1 MSTAATAA
9 ESPAVSS
16 APPTSAE
23 ASFASCDGTTTA
35 ATAPTTTKTMSAADF
50 TTPNRSV
57 LTTGGM
63 NGDAATV
70 AATAAGGGGGGG
82 EGGGNSLPNSGPAT
96 VTPQDAALQSKKR
109 AVAAAAAAAQAE
121 AERHGSNSSGDTSSL
136 MSQHQKNQTASG
148 PLASGGAGPAP
159 PIISKGDVTYQPLAV
174 APHAAAAAASTA
186 VADTN
191 YNWGPGG
198 GKSSSAA
205 SNKKKVKSSKGGGDT
220 STSAAGANKK
230 NNNVTFSPVPPPRH
244 SAAGGEVRTPVR
256 TGLPT
261 LDASDIHS
269 PSKFLL
275 SMSPTTPSTPK
286 RGGRHGNHGDDDD
299 DGEDDMMIT
308 GNESQAA
315 AALANA
321 IGRTPFTPKSP
332 RTPRFNDRIIS
343 TPTEFGFDFRGKS
356 PAAGGGD
363 AAFDSSNVLAWLHS
377 PNSNGLFSP
386 GGLGS
391 MLNTPKGGVGG
402 GVSSSLT
409 RTPRTPTVSTSFFF
423 SDVASLPRGGGD
435 ESPNAN
441 INNNCGATKRGI
453 GRGNICISPVL
464 QDARGGGQKG
474 GGSSGG
480 GGAGGTSTPQPSSL
494 QSPARINFKEI
505 FASPA
510 ERSGLS
516 LFKSPPPKTG
526 VRPRNSSSASKG
538 VAKGAD
544 LDAVHLAER
553 DLMED
558 EDLNLLLKLASN
570 TPRPTP
576 GSAASTRPVA
586 VSSSELSSTDPAK
599 DSKDDKTRKGEENLP
614 TLQLPTIGGKSKE
627 EGAVSTGT
635 TKLMRKTS
643 SRDHGDG
650 PGEPRSTVPPRSGE
664 ITKPLSLGNRID
676 VNISD
681 KIKRP
686 PMTSGMITTTHPYAM
701 PPHYRREGPFYPAM
715 HPGIS
720 HSGSMRVVVGGPPPP
735 KGGTPPPHMRGPY
748 GGEYQPPYPPHPG
761 HYAHHHGHPHM
772 HYPHY
777 PPPPPHPHHGVSRQL
792 YTSTPKAKTKSQKAS
807 KPDAAPSSAA
817 PKQGAKRPSP
827 VQSNSTAAGTPTTK
841 KAKKSKGPPKK
852 KNRSPQLADGA
863 ERQQAAAKIHSVNAA
878 SGGQND
884 KAAALAAA
892 ILRGVTMRPSGKWQ
906 AQLYFAG
913 KSRYIGVFDSREKAA
928 LAYEI
933 AREKL
938 KAEKSSD
945 GTPLSPKA
953 TENAVNS
960 ARKAAFDGVNEQL
973 SGK

>member
-1 MSTAATAA
+1 MSTATAA
-9 ESPAVSS
+9 AAAAAAQSPAASSS
-16 APPTSAE
+16 APTTSA
-23 ASFASCDGTTTA
+23 A
-35 ATAPTTTKTMSAADF
+35 ATSSASGGTAKTTMSAADF

-57 LTTGGM
+57 LTTMTGDGG
-63 NGDAATV
+63 GGGTSSF
-70 AATAAGGGGGGG
+70 GGGGGGG
-82 EGGGNSLPNSGPAT
+82 SLLQKTIPTT
-96 VTPQDAALQSKKR
+96 VTPQDAALSSKKR
-109 AVAAAAAAAQAE
+109 AVAAAAAAAE
-121 AERHGSNSSGDTSSL
+121 AEKLHESSSSL
-136 MSQHQKNQTASG
+136 MSQQQKNQTGSG
-148 PLASGGAGPAP
+148 PLASGGGRPAP
-159 PIISKGDVTYQPLAV
+159 PTIAKGDVTYQPLAV
-174 APHAAAAAASTA
+174 APPAASTV

-191 YNWGPGG
+191 YNKGGSG
-198 GKSSSAA
+198 GKSSSS
-205 SNKKKVKSSKGGGDT
+205 SNKKGKSSSSSSSSKGGGDAR
-220 STSAAGANKK
+220 AAASANKK
-230 NNNVTFSPVPPPRH
+230 NNVTFSPVPPPRH
-244 SAAGGEVRTPVR
+244 SAESLSAAGSEIRTPVRSPYHSHVAVGNSR

-286 RGGRHGNHGDDDD
+286 RGGRHGNGDDDD
-299 DGEDDMMIT
+299 DDDDDMMIT
-308 GNESQAA
+308 GDESEAA

-332 RTPRFNDRIIS
+332 RTPRFNDRMIS
-343 TPTEFGFDFRGKS
+343 TPTEFGFDFGGKS
-356 PAAGGGD
+356 SAIGGGD

-391 MLNTPKGGVGG
+391 MLNTPKGGGGG
-402 GVSSSLT
+402 GVSSGLT

-423 SDVASLPRGGGD
+423 SDVASLPLGGGD

-441 INNNCGATKRGI
+441 NNNNGGITKRGT

-464 QDARGGGQKG
+464 QGARGGGGQKG
-474 GGSSGG
+474 GSNSGG
-480 GGAGGTSTPQPSSL
+480 GAVGTSTPQPSSL

-576 GSAASTRPVA
+576 GSAAAARPVA
-586 VSSSELSSTDPAK
+586 VSSSELSSTDPTK
-599 DSKDDKTRKGEENLP
+599 GSKDGKAKKGEENLP

-627 EGAVSTGT
+627 KGAVSTGT

-643 SRDHGDG
+643 SRDHGDV
-650 PGEPRSTVPPRSGE
+650 PEEPRPSVSTSSGE

-720 HSGSMRVVVGGPPPP
+720 HGGSMRVVVGGPPPP

-748 GGEYQPPYPPHPG
+748 GGEYQPPYPPHPS

-777 PPPPPHPHHGVSRQL
+777 PPPPPHHGVSRQL
-792 YTSTPKAKTKSQKAS
+792 YTSAPKAKTKTQKVNL
-807 KPDAAPSSAA
+807 PDAAPSSAA
-817 PKQGAKRPSP
+817 SKQGSKRPSP
-827 VQSNSTAAGTPTTK
+827 VQSSSTATGTPTAK

-852 KNRSPQLADGA
+852 KNRSPQLSDGA